1 MSSIFSVKDFRSRLV
16 ISVAFRQASTFSR
29 VVVCAHAWNLW
40 QLVGFSKALPDGP
53 LTAES
58 EEEEEPPEKVAP
70 TSKPEEDP
78 TKGAA
83 LLLCVVRELLRRPVF
98 K

>member
-16 ISVAFRQASTFSR
+16 ISVAFRQASTFPR